1 MARGGRNLDCIL
13 PMTSDEIRERYLS
26 FFESRDHR
34 RLPSA
39 SLVPAEHDPSVL
51 LTTAGMHPLKPYF
64 QGREKPPHH
73 RLTSCQ
79 KCFRTPDIDVVG
91 TTTRHLTFF
100 EMLGNFSIGD
110 YFKQGAAEFAWELS
124 TQGFGF
130 NPDDLWVTVF
140 EGDDELGLGPDQEAI
155 DAWLAIGVPR
165 ERIVE
170 CARSENFWQAGPLG
184 PCGPCSELYIDRGL
198 DWGKPDD
205 LPGGDNER
213 FLEYWNLVFMQYEQN
228 PVNTLTPLPAQN
240 IDTGLGLNRMALIQQ
255 GVDSIFDTDQFV
267 PLIKLGE
274 ELSGRSSGTDVA
286 TDRALRI
293 LADHT
298 RGMSAL
304 IADGVVPS
312 NEERGYVLR
321 RLMRRAIVQGRHLG
335 IEPGFL
341 PRYTHVVRETLAS
354 AYPELHEQADTV
366 DMWARTEEETFN
378 RTLEQGMKLLEDV
391 IERSRSN
398 GEEGIGAEEAFRLHD
413 TFGFP
418 FDLTLEIAAERGLGV
433 DDQGFEE
440 LMEQQRVRARATE
453 GREGQDRRRETLRT
467 FAQSAGGAT
476 IFTGYE
482 TTEQAT
488 AVAGV
493 GSENGHLLAKLVE
506 SPFYATGGGQVHD
519 SGVVE
524 CEHGDCRARVVDV
537 VRLGDDQALVLEPE
551 RGSLK
556 PGERVI
562 ARVDVRA
569 RRPTECNHTATHL
582 LHAALRERLGTHVR
596 QAGSYVGPDK
606 LRFDFTH
613 GAPLAPEELRAVEDR
628 VNEMVLANMPVRA
641 LTTTLDEARKLG
653 AMALFGEKYGDV
665 VRMVEVGD
673 GSWSRE
679 LCGGTHVRSTAEI
692 GVFKVTQET
701 SSAANVRRIE
711 AVTGPIGVQMLRK
724 HDRVL
729 TDAAVALRT
738 QPDAVAGV
746 AAEREAKRREL
757 EKQLRSGAAA
767 GAPKELS
774 ADAIV
779 EIDGIRAV
787 FEIAQVADPKAL
799 PDLADR
805 LKNQLGDPAVVVL
818 GAPGDGRAALLVAAT
833 PGAIQRGVKAGA
845 VVKVAAAAVGG
856 GGGGRDAM
864 AQAGGRDP
872 EKLPDALAAARAEI
886 ERALAG
892 SGA

>member
-1 MARGGRNLDCIL
+1 
-13 PMTSDEIRERYLS
+13 MTSDEIRERFLS

-91 TTTRHLTFF
+91 TTTRHVTYF

-124 TQGFGF
+124 LDGFGL
-130 NPDDLWVTVF
+130 NKDDLWVTVF
-140 EGDDELGLGPDQEAI
+140 EGDEELGLGPDQEAI

-184 PCGPCSELYIDRGL
+184 PCGPCSELYLDRGL
-198 DWGKPDD
+198 EFGKPDD
-205 LPGGDNER
+205 LPGGENER

-240 IDTGLGLNRMALIQQ
+240 IDTGLGLQRMAVIQQ
-255 GVDSIFDTDQFV
+255 GVESIFDTDQFV
-267 PLIKLGE
+267 PLIQLGE
-274 ELSGRSSGTDVA
+274 ELSGRKYGTDFD

-298 RGMSAL
+298 RGMSSL

-312 NEERGYVLR
+312 NEDRGYVLR
-321 RLMRRAIVQGRHLG
+321 RLMRRAIVQGRHVG
-335 IEPGFL
+335 IDPGFL
-341 PRYTHVVRETLAS
+341 TRYTQVVRETLAP
-354 AYPELHEQADTV
+354 AYPELHEQAETV
-366 DMWARTEEETFN
+366 DMWARTEEEAFN

-391 IERSRSN
+391 IERARDN
-398 GEEGIGAEEAFRLHD
+398 GDEGIGAEEAFRLHD

-433 DDQGFEE
+433 DLQGFED

-453 GREGQDRRRETLRT
+453 GREGQERGREALRA
-467 FAQSAGGAT
+467 FAQTAGGPT
-476 IFTGYE
+476 VFTGYE

-488 AVAGV
+488 AVAGL
-493 GSENGHLLAKLVE
+493 ETQNGHVVAKLVE

-524 CEHGDCRARVVDV
+524 CEHGDCRAKVIDV
-537 VRLGDDQALVLEPE
+537 VRLGDDQALVLEPLE
-551 RGSLK
+551 GELK

-562 ARVDVRA
+562 ARVDVHA

-613 GAPLAPEELRAVEDR
+613 GAPLSADELRAVEDR
-628 VNEMVLANMPVRA
+628 VNEMVLSNMPVRA
-641 LTTTLDEARKLG
+641 LTTTLDEARNLG

-692 GVFKVTQET
+692 GVFKITQET

-711 AVTGPIGVQMLRK
+711 AVTGPVGVHLLRK
-724 HDRVL
+724 HDRTL
-729 TDAAVALRT
+729 SEAAVVLRT
-738 QPDAVAGV
+738 QPDAVADV
-746 AAEREAKRREL
+746 VAEREAKRREL

-767 GAPKELS
+767 PKPLTPDE
-774 ADAIV
+774 IV

-787 FEIAQVADPKAL
+787 FEITQVPDPKAL

-818 GAPGDGRAALLVAAT
+818 GAPGDGRAALLVAVT
-833 PGAIQRGVKAGA
+833 PGAVERGVKAGA

-856 GGGGRDAM
+856 GGGGRDTM

-872 EKLPDALAAARAEI
+872 DKLPDALAAARAEI
-886 ERALAG
+886 ERALLEHLRSDA
-892 SGA
+892 